1 MALSHT
7 ILSILAHEEATGYD
21 IGKKFNQTYGLI
33 WHASLQ
39 QVYRELNV
47 LEKQGHI
54 VFRLTTQVG
63 KPSRKIY
70 QITQQGEQNLRHWLL
85 QTSLKNGT
93 NRDEFTSR
101 LLASIKFHP
110 ENAIEVVK
118 ARIES
123 HKLNITNM
131 QSLIDQLEQL
141 SDKNH
146 YDNLMLLILK
156 KNLQQ
161 EQFNL
166 NWAENDFL
174 PFFHQL
180 YFTK

>member
-1 MALSHT
+1 
-7 ILSILAHEEATGYD
+7 
-21 IGKKFNQTYGLI
+21 
-33 WHASLQ
+33 
-39 QVYRELNV
+39 
-47 LEKQGHI
+47 
-54 VFRLTTQVG
+54 
-63 KPSRKIY
+63 
-70 QITQQGEQNLRHWLL
+70 
-85 QTSLKNGT
+85 
-93 NRDEFTSR
+93 
-101 LLASIKFHP
+101 
-110 ENAIEVVK
+110 
-118 ARIES
+118 
-123 HKLNITNM
+123 M

-180 YFTK
+180 YVAE